1 MFRFRF
7 LAGDAV
13 AAVLT
18 YSSSSSTAL
27 LSYQPG
33 AKVPARGK
41 VRRGLTRSS
50 ATLAFDSWMCIIG
63 PYGRHETCR
72 KACGRRLPA
81 EALKTR
87 RWHIEGWRTS
97 AGGVLPP
104 PRRRA
109 LDSSHMYIWTVLD
122 SLMLP
127 TMSCSVRDAGTR
139 ACMHG
144 RASRDRAGWMKS
156 STVQHSRARSLQR
169 TRELPG
175 HSPVCDCKAPSLR
188 LAP

>member
-1 MFRFRF
+1 MFGFSF

-41 VRRGLTRSS
+41 VRRGLIRSS
-50 ATLAFDSWMCIIG
+50 ATLAFDSRMCIIG

-87 RWHIEGWRTS
+87 RWHMENERTS
-97 AGGVLPP
+97 AGDVLPP
-104 PRRRA
+104 SRRRA
-109 LDSSHMYIWTVLD
+109 LDSSHMYTWTGLD
-122 SLMLP
+122 SRMLL
-127 TMSCSVRDAGTR
+127 TMSCSVRDVGTR

-156 STVQHSRARSLQR
+156 SALQHSLATAHPRAPWPFAR
-169 TRELPG
+169 
-175 HSPVCDCKAPSLR
+175 V
-188 LAP
+188 

>member
-1 MFRFRF
+1 MATQPFHEARDSPSLLAAAAPSQVVTTGLSTRTAPKVPMFGFRF

-41 VRRGLTRSS
+41 VRRGLTRSP

-109 LDSSHMYIWTVLD
+109 LFVQWSYVCMYGIGLAYAANDVLQ
-122 SLMLP
+122 
-127 TMSCSVRDAGTR
+127 C
-139 ACMHG
+139 
-144 RASRDRAGWMKS
+144 
-156 STVQHSRARSLQR
+156 ARCR
-169 TRELPG
+169 
-175 HSPVCDCKAPSLR
+175 HAR
-188 LAP
+188 LHAR

>member
-1 MFRFRF
+1 MFGFSF

-41 VRRGLTRSS
+41 VRRGLIRSS
-50 ATLAFDSWMCIIG
+50 ATLAFDSRMCIIG

-87 RWHIEGWRTS
+87 RWHMENER
-97 AGGVLPP
+97 GGMFCH
-104 PRRRA
+104 RRA
-109 LDSSHMYIWTVLD
+109 AERWTVVICIHGQD
-122 SLMLP
+122 W
-127 TMSCSVRDAGTR
+127 TR
-139 ACMHG
+139 
-144 RASRDRAGWMKS
+144 
-156 STVQHSRARSLQR
+156 
-169 TRELPG
+169 
-175 HSPVCDCKAPSLR
+175 VCC
-188 LAP
+188 